1 MQSGAEGHDTL
12 VLSDLRMGL
21 EPDYTFNF
29 AVATRG
35 PGAAW
40 QALTPPVR
48 VPASGGAA
56 LSPDGIGALW
66 RGVWQRIWHT
76 PGA

>member
-1 MQSGAEGHDTL
+1 MPLAKESC
-12 VLSDLRMGL
+12 VLSAFSSRSGQDKLLIASR
-21 EPDYTFNF
+21 F
-29 AVATRG
+29 AVATRA